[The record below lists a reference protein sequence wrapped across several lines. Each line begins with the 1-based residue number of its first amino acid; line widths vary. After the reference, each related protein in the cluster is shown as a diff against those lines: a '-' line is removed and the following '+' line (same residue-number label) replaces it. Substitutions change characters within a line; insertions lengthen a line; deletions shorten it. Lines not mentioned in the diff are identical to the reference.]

1 MNDERLMQVLLGP
14 LVTEKSSIAA
24 DTNNQFAFKVLT
36 SANKLEV
43 KHAVEKL
50 FDVKVEAV
58 RICNMKGKTKRF
70 GQRVGRRKDWKK
82 AYVKLAEGQDIQFAG
97 GA

>member
-14 LVTEKSSIAA
+14 LVTEKSSLAA
-24 DTNNQFAFKVLT
+24 DTNNQFANNVLT

-43 KHAVEKL
+43 KRAVEKL

-70 GQRVGRRKDWKK
+70 GQTLGRRKDWKK

>member
-1 MNDERLMQVLLGP
+1 MNEERLLQILLGP
-14 LVTEKSSIAA
+14 LVTEKSSNIA
-24 DTNNQFAFKVLT
+24 DSSNQFAFKVLT
-36 SANKLEV
+36 SANKLEI

-58 RICNMKGKTKRF
+58 RVCNVKGKSKRF
-70 GQRVGRRKDWKK
+70 GQSMGRRKDWKK